1 MSIFLSNKCSNIA
14 SSNQQKILNMKT
26 IKENNFRKLNSNE
39 LSETKGGFWMKVILP
54 DGTERRIWI

>member
-1 MSIFLSNKCSNIA
+1 
-14 SSNQQKILNMKT
+14 MKT